1 MQLGLLVLTAILMFK
16 PIFSNNSPFQWDDE
30 NTNGVGLEQEDNP
43 IQSSPPPPHPWSSQ
57 TPVPAPQRP
66 LPPAQWDR
74 SDPFYHMHQR
84 MEEMNRRMD
93 EVFSQ
98 LFSGFNG
105 GRSPGSPS
113 SFFQNFQKRF
123 ANPPT
128 GSPLQPPKI
137 GGLIK
142 IEEKKD
148 FVVVELP
155 AESKS
160 IDAYDV
166 QVQGQVLR
174 IERKVEKRNES
185 QQDSGFKSFA
195 SLSTSV
201 QSTLLPVPVELDFT
215 KSIVKD
221 KLVLVFKKKL

>member
-1 MQLGLLVLTAILMFK
+1 MKFSLLVMTTLLLLK
-16 PIFSNNSPFQWDDE
+16 PLFSNDSPFQWDDE
-30 NTNGVGLEQEDNP
+30 NSNGIGLEQKDNP
-43 IQSSPPPPHPWSSQ
+43 IQSSPPPPYPWSSQ
-57 TPVPAPQRP
+57 SPVPSPQRP

-98 LFSGFNG
+98 FFSGFDG
-105 GRSPGSPS
+105 GQSMNNPS
-113 SFFQNFQKRF
+113 SFFQSFQNRF

-128 GSPLQPPKI
+128 GSPLQPPQM

-142 IEEKKD
+142 IEDKKD
-148 FVVVELP
+148 FLVVEMP
-155 AESKS
+155 AESKQ

-166 QVQGQVLR
+166 QVHGQVLR
-174 IERKVEKRNES
+174 IEHKVEKRNES

-195 SLSTSV
+195 SLSTSI
-201 QSTLLPVPVELDFT
+201 QSTLLPAAVEPDFT

-221 KLVLVFKKKL
+221 KLILVFKKKL